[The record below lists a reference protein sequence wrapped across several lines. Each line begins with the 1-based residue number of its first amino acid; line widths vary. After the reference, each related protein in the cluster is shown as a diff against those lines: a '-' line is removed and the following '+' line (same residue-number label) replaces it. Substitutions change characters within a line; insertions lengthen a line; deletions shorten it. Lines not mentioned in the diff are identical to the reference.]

1 MRESQTMTENPK
13 DQILGKLAESRQL
26 LKEAASDETSVAVL
40 RADIE
45 HLEAEL
51 LSLMSYGP
59 QAKNTRTRPQ
69 E

>member
-1 MRESQTMTENPK
+1 MTENPK

-51 LSLMSYGP
+51 LSLMGDTEGP
-59 QAKNTRTRPQ
+59 
-69 E
+69 